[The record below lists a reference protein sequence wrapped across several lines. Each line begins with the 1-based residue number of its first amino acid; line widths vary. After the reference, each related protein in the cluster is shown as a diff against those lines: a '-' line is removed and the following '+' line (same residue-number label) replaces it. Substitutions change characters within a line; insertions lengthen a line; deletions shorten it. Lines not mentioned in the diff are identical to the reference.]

1 MADSPKWAEAAQA
14 LFSAVLDYEG
24 KPFDPKPRNYAAFKS
39 KYANQIRA
47 VDSHV
52 KHPGVSLG
60 QIDHNLTRYPDW
72 YDSSINIANK
82 IFSETRN
89 IARKT
94 HNRIKP
100 KGIELFY
107 LRDSGRGSVMGS
119 IDTIFT
125 HVNRTVKQRNRD
137 TGSSD
142 LTFSNLNKWSPADI
156 YIASAEGK
164 RLLVNIAS
172 GRPLTRSYKLGK
184 MQLTSLNNF
193 VTFGIFNDLLR
204 RMITKG
210 DLIPLSL
217 KKAPHEVKIKTINF
231 IPGDVSRAL
240 EQHNVGYH
248 GYIFSQTDDVYNS
261 KDIYIKITSGRI
273 KLQFRDKGGTGGG
286 QNPNFSYQCI
296 ISGGRQSL
304 DGSMAGDGIGR
315 VLGVT
320 VPAAGRFF
328 SGSNI
333 KDVIDK
339 ANKISSEM
347 FKDMETNSAYDD
359 NGKIAFDPDYMMDE
373 SVINNRICNSVYE
386 WSKKYT
392 NQTFGTKQ
400 EFYTNLY
407 KHDQYGRE
415 GTRTKAGVQ
424 NAILTQRAIAQFLFG
439 KYLGG
444 RLITFF
450 ESASARNKNEMAI
463 NLVLYTG
470 SRTRQSSPHFKASD
484 LSSF

>member
-24 KPFDPKPRNYAAFKS
+24 KTFDPKPRNYAAFK
-39 KYANQIRA
+39 KAYGKQMKA
-47 VDSHV
+47 VDRHV
-52 KHPGVSLG
+52 KHPGVTIG
-60 QIDHNLTRYPDW
+60 QIEQHLTRDQDW

-82 IFSETRN
+82 IFTETKN

-100 KGIELFY
+100 AGIELFY
-107 LRDSGRGSVMGS
+107 LRDHGRGSVMGS

-125 HVNRTVKQRNRD
+125 HVNRTVKQKNKD
-137 TGSSD
+137 TGSND

-156 YIASAEGK
+156 YIASVAGK
-164 RLLVNIAS
+164 KLLVDIAS
-172 GRPLTRSYKLGK
+172 GKPLTKSYKLGK
-184 MQLTSLNNF
+184 MQLTSLSNF

-210 DLIPLSL
+210 DLIPISL

-231 IPGDVSRAL
+231 IPGDVSRAM
-240 EQHNVGYH
+240 EASDVGYH
-248 GYIFSQTDDVYNS
+248 GYIFSQTSDVYNS
-261 KDIYIKITSGRI
+261 KDVYIKITSGKI
-273 KLQFRDKGGTGGG
+273 KMQFRDKGGTGGG

-296 ISGGRQSL
+296 ISGGKQSL

-320 VPAAGRFF
+320 LPAAGRFF
-328 SGSNI
+328 AGSNI

-373 SVINNRICNSVYE
+373 SVINNRICNSVYA

-415 GTRTKAGVQ
+415 GTATKSGIQ
-424 NAILTQRAIAQFLFG
+424 NAILTQRAITQFLFG

-450 ESASARNKNEMAI
+450 EDANRIQKNEMAI

-470 SRTRQSSPHFKASD
+470 SRTRSSSPHFKASD
-484 LSSF
+484 PSSF

>member
-24 KPFDPKPRNYAAFKS
+24 KTFDPKPRNYAAFK
-39 KYANQIRA
+39 KAYGKQMKA
-47 VDSHV
+47 VDRHV
-52 KHPGVSLG
+52 KHPGVSIS
-60 QIDHNLTRYPDW
+60 QIEQNLTRDQDW

-82 IFSETRN
+82 IFTETKK

-100 KGIELFY
+100 AGIELFY
-107 LRDSGRGSVMGS
+107 LRDEGKGSVMGS

-125 HVNRTVKQRNRD
+125 HVNNTVKQKNKD
-137 TGSSD
+137 TGTSD

-156 YIASAEGK
+156 YIASAVGK
-164 RLLVNIAS
+164 KLLVDIAS
-172 GRPLTRSYKLGK
+172 GKPLKQSYKLGK
-184 MQLTSLNNF
+184 LQLTSLSNF

-210 DLIPLSL
+210 DLIPISL
-217 KKAPHEVKIKTINF
+217 KKAPHKVVVKTINF

-240 EQHNVGYH
+240 EKNDVRYH
-248 GYIFSQTDDVYNS
+248 GYIFSKTKDVYNS
-261 KDIYIKITSGRI
+261 KDVYIKVTNSHS
-273 KLQFRDKGGTGGG
+273 LQFRDKGGTGGG
-286 QNPNFSYQCI
+286 VKPVHSYQCI
-296 ISGGRQSL
+296 ITGGKQSL

-320 VPAAGRFF
+320 IPAAGAFY
-328 SGSNI
+328 SGSHI
-333 KDVIDK
+333 KEVIRN
-339 ANKISSEM
+339 ANKIAGEM

-359 NGKIAFDPDYMMDE
+359 NGKIAFDPDYIMDE
-373 SVINNRICNSVYE
+373 SVLNNKICNNVYKWAKE
-386 WSKKYT
+386 YT
-392 NQTFGTKQ
+392 TQSFGTKQ
-400 EFYTNLY
+400 EFFTNLY

-415 GTRTKAGVQ
+415 GTATKSGVQ
-424 NAILTQRAIAQFLFG
+424 NAILTQRALAQFLFG

-450 ESASARNKNEMAI
+450 ETAPSVKKNEMAI

-470 SRTRQSSPHFKASD
+470 SRTKQSSPHFKASD
-484 LSSF
+484 PSSF

>member
-24 KPFDPKPRNYAAFKS
+24 KTFDPKPRNYAAFK
-39 KYANQIRA
+39 KAYGKQMKA
-47 VDSHV
+47 VDRHV
-52 KHPGVSLG
+52 KHPGVSIS
-60 QIDHNLTRYPDW
+60 QIEQNLTRDQDW

-82 IFSETRN
+82 IFTETKN

-100 KGIELFY
+100 AGIELFY
-107 LRDSGRGSVMGS
+107 LRDEGKGSVMGS

-125 HVNRTVKQRNRD
+125 HVNNTVKQKNKD

-156 YIASAEGK
+156 YIASVAGK
-164 RLLVNIAS
+164 KLLVDIAS
-172 GRPLTRSYKLGK
+172 GKPLKQSYKLGK
-184 MQLTSLNNF
+184 LQLTSLSNF

-210 DLIPLSL
+210 DLIPISL
-217 KKAPHEVKIKTINF
+217 KKAPHKVVVKTINF

-240 EQHNVGYH
+240 EKNDVRYH
-248 GYIFSQTDDVYNS
+248 GYIFSKTNDVYNS
-261 KDIYIKITSGRI
+261 KDVYIKVTNSHS
-273 KLQFRDKGGTGGG
+273 LQFRDKGGTGGG
-286 QNPNFSYQCI
+286 LAPVHSYQCI
-296 ISGGRQSL
+296 ITGGKQSL

-320 VPAAGRFF
+320 IPAAGRFY
-328 SGSNI
+328 SGSHI
-333 KDVIDK
+333 KEVIRDSK
-339 ANKISSEM
+339 KIAGEM

-373 SVINNRICNSVYE
+373 SVLNNKICNNVYKWAKE
-386 WSKKYT
+386 YT
-392 NQTFGTKQ
+392 TQSFGTKQ
-400 EFYTNLY
+400 EFFTNLY

-415 GTRTKAGVQ
+415 GTATKAGIQ
-424 NAILTQRAIAQFLFG
+424 NAILTQRALAQFLFG

-450 ESASARNKNEMAI
+450 ETATSVKKNEMAI

-470 SRTRQSSPHFKASD
+470 SRTKQSSPHFKASD
-484 LSSF
+484 PSSF

>member
-24 KPFDPKPRNYAAFKS
+24 KTFDPKPRNYAAFK
-39 KYANQIRA
+39 KAYGKQMKA
-47 VDSHV
+47 VDRHV
-52 KHPGVSLG
+52 KHPGVSIS
-60 QIDHNLTRYPDW
+60 QIEQNLTRDQDW

-82 IFSETRN
+82 IFTETKN

-100 KGIELFY
+100 AGIELFY
-107 LRDSGRGSVMGS
+107 LRDEGPGSVMGS

-125 HVNRTVKQRNRD
+125 HVNNTVKQKNKD
-137 TGSSD
+137 TGTSD

-156 YIASAEGK
+156 YIASVAGK
-164 RLLVNIAS
+164 KLLVDIAS
-172 GRPLTRSYKLGK
+172 GKPLKKSYKLGK
-184 MQLTSLNNF
+184 LQLTSLSNF

-210 DLIPLSL
+210 DLIPISL
-217 KKAPHEVKIKTINF
+217 KKAPHKVVVKTINF

-240 EQHNVGYH
+240 EKNDVRYH
-248 GYIFSQTDDVYNS
+248 GYIFSKTNDVYNS
-261 KDIYIKITSGRI
+261 KDVYIKVTNSHS
-273 KLQFRDKGGTGGG
+273 LQFRDKGGTGGG
-286 QNPNFSYQCI
+286 IAPVHSYQCI
-296 ISGGRQSL
+296 ITGGKQSL

-320 VPAAGRFF
+320 IPAAGRFY
-328 SGSNI
+328 SGSHI
-333 KDVIDK
+333 KEVIRDSK
-339 ANKISSEM
+339 KIAGEM

-373 SVINNRICNSVYE
+373 SVLNNKICNNVYKWAKE
-386 WSKKYT
+386 YT
-392 NQTFGTKQ
+392 TQSFGTKQ
-400 EFYTNLY
+400 EFFTNLY

-415 GTRTKAGVQ
+415 GTATKAGVQ
-424 NAILTQRAIAQFLFG
+424 NAILTQRALAQFLFG

-450 ESASARNKNEMAI
+450 ETANSVKKNEMAI

-470 SRTRQSSPHFKASD
+470 SRTKQSSPHFKASD
-484 LSSF
+484 PSSF

>member
-24 KPFDPKPRNYAAFKS
+24 KTFDPKPRDYAAFK
-39 KYANQIRA
+39 KEYGKQMKA
-47 VDSHV
+47 VDRHV
-52 KHPGVSLG
+52 KHPGVTIN
-60 QIDHNLTRYPDW
+60 QIEQNLTRDQDW

-82 IFSETRN
+82 IFTETKN

-100 KGIELFY
+100 EGIELFY
-107 LRDSGRGSVMGS
+107 LRDEGPGSVMGS

-125 HVNRTVKQRNRD
+125 HVNNTVKQKNKD
-137 TGSSD
+137 TGTND

-156 YIASAEGK
+156 YIASAAGK
-164 RLLVNIAS
+164 KLLADIAS
-172 GRPLTRSYKLGK
+172 GRPLTQSYKLGK
-184 MQLTSLNNF
+184 LQITSLSNF
-193 VTFGIFNDLLR
+193 VTFGVFNDLLR

-210 DLIPLSL
+210 DLIPISL
-217 KKAPHEVKIKTINF
+217 KKAPHRVVIKTINF

-240 EQHNVGYH
+240 ERNDVRYH
-248 GYIFSQTDDVYNS
+248 GYIFSKTDDVYNS
-261 KDIYIKITSGRI
+261 KDVYIKVTNSHS
-273 KLQFRDKGGTGGG
+273 LQFRDKGGTGGG
-286 QNPNFSYQCI
+286 LAPVHSYQCI
-296 ISGGRQSL
+296 ITGGKQSL

-320 VPAAGRFF
+320 IPAAGRFY
-328 SGSNI
+328 SGSHI
-333 KDVIDK
+333 KEVIRDSK
-339 ANKISSEM
+339 KIAGEM

-373 SVINNRICNSVYE
+373 SVLNNKICNSVYK
-386 WSKKYT
+386 WAKKYT
-392 NQTFGTKQ
+392 NQSFGTKQ
-400 EFYTNLY
+400 EFFTNLY

-415 GTRTKAGVQ
+415 GTATKAGVQ

-450 ESASARNKNEMAI
+450 ENASSVKKNEMAI

-470 SRTRQSSPHFKASD
+470 SRTKQSSPHFKASD
-484 LSSF
+484 PSSF

>member
-24 KPFDPKPRNYAAFKS
+24 KTFDPKPRNYAAFK
-39 KYANQIRA
+39 KAYGKQMKA
-47 VDSHV
+47 VDRHV
-52 KHPGVSLG
+52 KHPGVSIS
-60 QIDHNLTRYPDW
+60 QIEQNLTRDQDW

-82 IFSETRN
+82 IFTETKN

-100 KGIELFY
+100 AGIELFY
-107 LRDSGRGSVMGS
+107 LRDEGKGSVMGS

-125 HVNRTVKQRNRD
+125 HVNNTVKQKNKD

-156 YIASAEGK
+156 YIASVAGK
-164 RLLVNIAS
+164 KLLVDIAS
-172 GRPLTRSYKLGK
+172 GKPLKQSYKLGK
-184 MQLTSLNNF
+184 LQLTSLSNF

-210 DLIPLSL
+210 DLIPISL
-217 KKAPHEVKIKTINF
+217 KKAPHKVVVKTINF

-240 EQHNVGYH
+240 EKNDVRYH
-248 GYIFSQTDDVYNS
+248 GYIFSKTNDVYNS
-261 KDIYIKITSGRI
+261 KDVYIKVTNSHS
-273 KLQFRDKGGTGGG
+273 LQFRDKGGTGGG
-286 QNPNFSYQCI
+286 LAPVHSYQCI
-296 ISGGRQSL
+296 ITGGKQSL

-320 VPAAGRFF
+320 IPAAGRFY
-328 SGSNI
+328 SGSHI
-333 KDVIDK
+333 KEVIRDSK
-339 ANKISSEM
+339 KIAGEM

-373 SVINNRICNSVYE
+373 SVLNNKICNNVYK
-386 WSKKYT
+386 WAKAYT
-392 NQTFGTKQ
+392 TQSFGTKQ
-400 EFYTNLY
+400 EFFTNLY

-415 GTRTKAGVQ
+415 GTATKAGVQ
-424 NAILTQRAIAQFLFG
+424 NAILTQRALAQFLFG

-450 ESASARNKNEMAI
+450 ETATSVKKNEMAI

-470 SRTRQSSPHFKASD
+470 SRTKQSSPHFKASD
-484 LSSF
+484 PSSF

>member
-24 KPFDPKPRNYAAFKS
+24 KTFDPKPGSYPAFKR
-39 KYANQIRA
+39 KYGKQMKA
-47 VDSHV
+47 VDRHV
-52 KHPGVSLG
+52 KHPGVTIA
-60 QIDHNLTRYPDW
+60 QIEQHLTRDQDW

-82 IFSETRN
+82 IFTETKN

-100 KGIELFY
+100 AGIELFY
-107 LRDSGRGSVMGS
+107 LRDHGPGSVMGS

-125 HVNRTVKQRNRD
+125 HVNRTVKQKNID

-156 YIASAEGK
+156 YIASEEGK
-164 RLLVNIAS
+164 KLLVDIAS
-172 GRPLTRSYKLGK
+172 GRPLRKSYKLGK
-184 MQLTSLNNF
+184 LQLTSLSNF

-210 DLIPLSL
+210 DLVPISL
-217 KKAPHEVKIKTINF
+217 KKAPHEVVVKTINF

-240 EQHNVGYH
+240 EKNDVGYH

-261 KDIYIKITSGRI
+261 KDVYIKITSGRI
-273 KLQFRDKGGTGGG
+273 KMQFRDKGGTGGG

-296 ISGGRQSL
+296 ISGGKQSL

-320 VPAAGRFF
+320 LPAAGRFF
-328 SGSNI
+328 AGSNI

-373 SVINNRICNSVYE
+373 SVINNRICNSVYA

-415 GTRTKAGVQ
+415 GTATKSGIQ
-424 NAILTQRAIAQFLFG
+424 NAILTQRAITQFLFG

-450 ESASARNKNEMAI
+450 EDANRIQKNEMAI

-470 SRTRQSSPHFKASD
+470 SRTRSSSPHFKASD
-484 LSSF
+484 PSSF

>member
-24 KPFDPKPRNYAAFKS
+24 KTFDPKPRNYAAFK
-39 KYANQIRA
+39 KAYGKQMKA
-47 VDSHV
+47 VDRHV
-52 KHPGVSLG
+52 KHPGVSIG
-60 QIDHNLTRYPDW
+60 QIEQNLTRDQDW

-82 IFSETRN
+82 IFTETKK

-100 KGIELFY
+100 AGIELFY
-107 LRDSGRGSVMGS
+107 LRDEGKGSVMGS

-125 HVNRTVKQRNRD
+125 HVNNTVKQKNKD
-137 TGSSD
+137 TGTSD

-156 YIASAEGK
+156 YIASAVGK
-164 RLLVNIAS
+164 KLLVDIAS
-172 GRPLTRSYKLGK
+172 GKPLKQSYKLGK
-184 MQLTSLNNF
+184 LQLTSLSNF

-210 DLIPLSL
+210 DLIPISL
-217 KKAPHEVKIKTINF
+217 KKAPHKVVVKTINF

-240 EQHNVGYH
+240 EKNDVRYH
-248 GYIFSQTDDVYNS
+248 GYIFSKTKDVYNS
-261 KDIYIKITSGRI
+261 KDVYIKVTNSHS
-273 KLQFRDKGGTGGG
+273 LQFRDKGGTGGG
-286 QNPNFSYQCI
+286 VKPVHSYQCI
-296 ISGGRQSL
+296 ITGGKQSL

-320 VPAAGRFF
+320 IPAAGAFY
-328 SGSNI
+328 SGSHI
-333 KDVIDK
+333 KEVIRN
-339 ANKISSEM
+339 ANKIAGEM

-359 NGKIAFDPDYMMDE
+359 NGKIAFDPDYIMDE
-373 SVINNRICNSVYE
+373 SVLNNKICNNVYKWAKE
-386 WSKKYT
+386 YT
-392 NQTFGTKQ
+392 TQSFGTKQ
-400 EFYTNLY
+400 EFFTNLY

-415 GTRTKAGVQ
+415 GTATKSGVQ
-424 NAILTQRAIAQFLFG
+424 NAILTQRALAQFLFG

-450 ESASARNKNEMAI
+450 ETAPSVKKNEMAI

-470 SRTRQSSPHFKASD
+470 SRTKQSSPHFKASD
-484 LSSF
+484 PSSF

>member
-24 KPFDPKPRNYAAFKS
+24 KIFDPKPPTYAAFKR
-39 KYANQIRA
+39 KYGRQMKA
-47 VDSHV
+47 VDRHV
-52 KHPGVSLG
+52 KHPGVTIN
-60 QIDHNLTRYPDW
+60 QIEQNLTRDQDW

-82 IFSETRN
+82 IFTETKN

-100 KGIELFY
+100 AGIELFY
-107 LRDSGRGSVMGS
+107 LRDEGKGSVMGS

-125 HVNRTVKQRNRD
+125 HVNNTVKQKNKD

-164 RLLVNIAS
+164 KLLVDIAS
-172 GRPLTRSYKLGK
+172 GKPLKKSYKLGK
-184 MQLTSLNNF
+184 LQLTSLSNF

-210 DLIPLSL
+210 DLIPISL

-240 EQHNVGYH
+240 EANNVGYH
-248 GYIFSQTDDVYNS
+248 GYIFSKTDDVYNS
-261 KDIYIKITSGRI
+261 KDVYIKVTNSHS
-273 KLQFRDKGGTGGG
+273 LQFRDKGGTGGG
-286 QNPNFSYQCI
+286 IAPVHSYQCI
-296 ISGGRQSL
+296 ITGGKQAL

-320 VPAAGRFF
+320 IPAAGRFY
-328 SGSNI
+328 SGTHI
-333 KDVIDK
+333 KEVIRDSK
-339 ANKISSEM
+339 KIAGEM

-373 SVINNRICNSVYE
+373 TVINNKICNNVYK
-386 WSKKYT
+386 WAKKYT
-392 NQTFGTKQ
+392 TMDLGSKQ
-400 EFYTNLY
+400 EFFTRLY

-415 GTRTKAGVQ
+415 GTATKSGIQ
-424 NAILTQRAIAQFLFG
+424 NAILTQRALAQFLFG

-450 ESASARNKNEMAI
+450 ESASSVNKNEMAI

-470 SRTRQSSPHFKASD
+470 SRTKQSSPHFKASD
-484 LSSF
+484 PSSF

>member
-24 KPFDPKPRNYAAFKS
+24 KTFDPKPRNYAAFK
-39 KYANQIRA
+39 KAYGKQMKA
-47 VDSHV
+47 VDRHV
-52 KHPGVSLG
+52 KHPGVSIS
-60 QIDHNLTRYPDW
+60 QIEQNLTRDQDW

-82 IFSETRN
+82 IFTETKN

-100 KGIELFY
+100 AGIELFY
-107 LRDSGRGSVMGS
+107 LRDEGKGSVMGS

-125 HVNRTVKQRNRD
+125 HVNNTVKQKNKD

-156 YIASAEGK
+156 YIASVAGK
-164 RLLVNIAS
+164 KLLVDIAS
-172 GRPLTRSYKLGK
+172 GKPLKQSYKLGK
-184 MQLTSLNNF
+184 LQLTSLSNF

-210 DLIPLSL
+210 DLIPISL
-217 KKAPHEVKIKTINF
+217 KKAPHKVVVKTINF

-240 EQHNVGYH
+240 EKNDVRYH
-248 GYIFSQTDDVYNS
+248 GYIFSKTNDVYNS
-261 KDIYIKITSGRI
+261 KDVYIKVTNSHS
-273 KLQFRDKGGTGGG
+273 LQFRDKGGTGGG
-286 QNPNFSYQCI
+286 LAPVHSYQCI
-296 ISGGRQSL
+296 ITGGKQSL

-320 VPAAGRFF
+320 IPAAGRFY
-328 SGSNI
+328 SGSHI
-333 KDVIDK
+333 KEVIRDSK
-339 ANKISSEM
+339 KIAGEM

-373 SVINNRICNSVYE
+373 TVINNKICNDVYKWAKE
-386 WSKKYT
+386 YT
-392 NQTFGTKQ
+392 TQSFGTKQ
-400 EFYTNLY
+400 EFFTNLY

-415 GTRTKAGVQ
+415 GTATKAGVQ
-424 NAILTQRAIAQFLFG
+424 NAILTQRALAQFLFG

-450 ESASARNKNEMAI
+450 ETATSVKKNEMAI

-470 SRTRQSSPHFKASD
+470 SRTKQSSPHFKASD
-484 LSSF
+484 PSSF

>member
-24 KPFDPKPRNYAAFKS
+24 KTFDPKPRNYAAFK
-39 KYANQIRA
+39 KAYGKQMKA
-47 VDSHV
+47 VDRHV
-52 KHPGVSLG
+52 KHPGVTIA
-60 QIDHNLTRYPDW
+60 QIEQHLTRDQDW

-82 IFSETRN
+82 IFTETKN

-100 KGIELFY
+100 AGIELFY
-107 LRDSGRGSVMGS
+107 LRDEGPGSVMGS

-125 HVNRTVKQRNRD
+125 HVNNTVKQKNKD
-137 TGSSD
+137 TGTSD

-156 YIASAEGK
+156 YIASVAGK
-164 RLLVNIAS
+164 KLLVDIAS
-172 GRPLTRSYKLGK
+172 GKPLKKSYKLGK
-184 MQLTSLNNF
+184 LQLTSLSNF

-210 DLIPLSL
+210 DLIPISL
-217 KKAPHEVKIKTINF
+217 KKAPHKVVVKTINF

-240 EQHNVGYH
+240 EKNDVRYH
-248 GYIFSQTDDVYNS
+248 GYIFSKTNDVYNS
-261 KDIYIKITSGRI
+261 KDVYIKVTNSHS
-273 KLQFRDKGGTGGG
+273 LQFRDKGGTGGG
-286 QNPNFSYQCI
+286 LAPVHSYQCI
-296 ISGGRQSL
+296 ITGGKQSL

-320 VPAAGRFF
+320 IPAAGRFY
-328 SGSNI
+328 SGSHI
-333 KDVIDK
+333 KEVIRDSK
-339 ANKISSEM
+339 KIAGEM

-373 SVINNRICNSVYE
+373 SVLNNKICNNVYK
-386 WSKKYT
+386 WAKAYT
-392 NQTFGTKQ
+392 PQSFGTKQ
-400 EFYTNLY
+400 EFFTNLY

-415 GTRTKAGVQ
+415 GTATKAGVQ
-424 NAILTQRAIAQFLFG
+424 NAILTQRALAQFLFG

-450 ESASARNKNEMAI
+450 ETATSVKKNEMAI

-470 SRTRQSSPHFKASD
+470 SRTKQSSPHFKASD
-484 LSSF
+484 PSSF

>member
-24 KPFDPKPRNYAAFKS
+24 KTFDPKPRNYAAFK
-39 KYANQIRA
+39 KAYGKQMKA
-47 VDSHV
+47 VDRHV
-52 KHPGVSLG
+52 KHPGVSIS
-60 QIDHNLTRYPDW
+60 QIEQNLTRDQDW

-82 IFSETRN
+82 IFTETKN

-100 KGIELFY
+100 AGIELFY
-107 LRDSGRGSVMGS
+107 LRDEGPGSVMGS

-125 HVNRTVKQRNRD
+125 HVNNTVKQKNKD
-137 TGSSD
+137 TGTSD

-156 YIASAEGK
+156 YIASVAGK
-164 RLLVNIAS
+164 KLLVDIAS
-172 GRPLTRSYKLGK
+172 GKPLKKSYKLGK
-184 MQLTSLNNF
+184 LQLTSLSNF

-210 DLIPLSL
+210 DLIPISL
-217 KKAPHEVKIKTINF
+217 KKAPHKVVVKTINF

-240 EQHNVGYH
+240 EKNDVRYH
-248 GYIFSQTDDVYNS
+248 GYIFSKTNDVYNS
-261 KDIYIKITSGRI
+261 KDVYIKVTNSHS
-273 KLQFRDKGGTGGG
+273 LQFRDKGGTGGG
-286 QNPNFSYQCI
+286 IAPVHSYQCI
-296 ISGGRQSL
+296 ITGGKQSL

-320 VPAAGRFF
+320 IPAAGRFY
-328 SGSNI
+328 SGSHI
-333 KDVIDK
+333 KEVIRDSK
-339 ANKISSEM
+339 KIAGEM

-373 SVINNRICNSVYE
+373 SVLNNKICNNVYK
-386 WSKKYT
+386 WAKAYT
-392 NQTFGTKQ
+392 TQSFGTKQ
-400 EFYTNLY
+400 EFFTNLY

-415 GTRTKAGVQ
+415 GTATKAGVQ
-424 NAILTQRAIAQFLFG
+424 NAILTQRALAQFLFG

-450 ESASARNKNEMAI
+450 ETATSVKKNEMAI

-470 SRTRQSSPHFKASD
+470 SRTKQSSPHFKASD
-484 LSSF
+484 PSSF

>member
-24 KPFDPKPRNYAAFKS
+24 KTFDPKPRNYAAFK
-39 KYANQIRA
+39 KAYGKQMKA
-47 VDSHV
+47 VDRHV
-52 KHPGVSLG
+52 KHPGVSIS
-60 QIDHNLTRYPDW
+60 QIEQNLTRDQDW

-82 IFSETRN
+82 IFTETKN

-100 KGIELFY
+100 AGIELFY
-107 LRDSGRGSVMGS
+107 LRDHGPGSVMGS

-125 HVNRTVKQRNRD
+125 HVNRTVKQKNRD

-156 YIASAEGK
+156 YIASVAGK
-164 RLLVNIAS
+164 KLLVDIAS
-172 GRPLTRSYKLGK
+172 GKPLKKSYKLGK
-184 MQLTSLNNF
+184 LQLTSLSNF

-210 DLIPLSL
+210 DLIPISL
-217 KKAPHEVKIKTINF
+217 KKAPHKVVVKTINF

-240 EQHNVGYH
+240 EKNDVRYH
-248 GYIFSQTDDVYNS
+248 GYIFSKTNDVYNS
-261 KDIYIKITSGRI
+261 KDVYIKVTNSHS
-273 KLQFRDKGGTGGG
+273 LQFRDKGGTGGG
-286 QNPNFSYQCI
+286 LAPVHSYQCI
-296 ISGGRQSL
+296 ITGGKQSL

-320 VPAAGRFF
+320 IPAAGRFY
-328 SGSNI
+328 SGSHI
-333 KDVIDK
+333 KEVIRDSK
-339 ANKISSEM
+339 KIAGEM

-373 SVINNRICNSVYE
+373 SVLNNKICNNVYKWAKE
-386 WSKKYT
+386 YT
-392 NQTFGTKQ
+392 TQSFGTKQ
-400 EFYTNLY
+400 EFFTNLY

-415 GTRTKAGVQ
+415 GTATKAGVQ

-450 ESASARNKNEMAI
+450 ENASSVKKNEMAI

-470 SRTRQSSPHFKASD
+470 SRTKQSSPHFKASD
-484 LSSF
+484 PSSF

>member
-1 MADSPKWAEAAQA
+1 
-14 LFSAVLDYEG
+14 
-24 KPFDPKPRNYAAFKS
+24 
-39 KYANQIRA
+39 
-47 VDSHV
+47 
-52 KHPGVSLG
+52 
-60 QIDHNLTRYPDW
+60 
-72 YDSSINIANK
+72 
-82 IFSETRN
+82 
-89 IARKT
+89 
-94 HNRIKP
+94 
-100 KGIELFY
+100 
-107 LRDSGRGSVMGS
+107 
-119 IDTIFT
+119 
-125 HVNRTVKQRNRD
+125 
-137 TGSSD
+137 
-142 LTFSNLNKWSPADI
+142 
-156 YIASAEGK
+156 
-164 RLLVNIAS
+164 
-172 GRPLTRSYKLGK
+172 
-184 MQLTSLNNF
+184 
-193 VTFGIFNDLLR
+193 
-204 RMITKG
+204 MITKG

-217 KKAPHEVKIKTINF
+217 KKAPHEVKVKTINF

-248 GYIFSQTDDVYNS
+248 GYIFSQTNDVYNS
-261 KDIYIKITSGRI
+261 KDIYIKITSGKI

-286 QNPNFSYQCI
+286 LNPNFSYQCI
-296 ISGGRQSL
+296 ISGGKQSL

-328 SGSNI
+328 SGPNI

-424 NAILTQRAIAQFLFG
+424 NAILTQRAITQFLFG